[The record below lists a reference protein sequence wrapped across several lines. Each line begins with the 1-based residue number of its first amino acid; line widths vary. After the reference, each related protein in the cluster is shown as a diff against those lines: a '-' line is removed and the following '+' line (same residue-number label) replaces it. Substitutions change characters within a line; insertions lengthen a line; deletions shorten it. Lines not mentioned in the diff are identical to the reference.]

1 VLYFT
6 RLTAVLNASEPT
18 SPRCF
23 LQVKERLAK
32 VQKKH
37 SAAVAKPAEEEEEEA
52 EAEEEEEVEEVRRAA
67 SLSHVPAAQ
76 DSV

>member
-52 EAEEEEEVEEVRRAA
+52 EAEEEVEEVRRAA